1 MNLNALMLSSA
12 LNSLKEPHKIL
23 RSLLPNNAP
32 VTLPIKFDTEKVLQ
46 LPEMKFE

>member
-1 MNLNALMLSSA
+1 MNLKALKLSCA
-12 LNSLKEPHKIL
+12 LNSLKAAPKIL

-32 VTLPIKFDTEKVLQ
+32 VTLPIKFDMEKVLQ